1 VYAWRICASG
11 IVAPDNTDKSLAAAI
26 EADRLHDA
34 TLDAGR
40 DLKKAS
46 CTGVAKKSCKMRL
59 IMRVILAF
67 VVFLLASTVTAAACP
82 PLLDLKL
89 PTLTEDAASLCR
101 YQGKVLLVVNTASQC
116 GYTPQYEGL
125 EKIYRR
131 YKDKGLVVIGFP
143 SNDFGGQEPGSN
155 KEIAKFCE
163 INYGVSFPM
172 FAKSA
177 VAKGTIN
184 PFYERLAQASN
195 SRPQWNFHKYLVDR
209 KGERVLAYESAITPS
224 DREFVID
231 IERLLAQ
238 P

>member
-1 VYAWRICASG
+1 MPH
-11 IVAPDNTDKSLAAAI
+11 IVRA
-26 EADRLHDA
+26 
-34 TLDAGR
+34 
-40 DLKKAS
+40 
-46 CTGVAKKSCKMRL
+46 
-59 IMRVILAF
+59 ILAF
-67 VVFLLASTVTAAACP
+67 IVLLLASPMTAAACP

-116 GYTPQYEGL
+116 GYTPQYEDL

-163 INYGVSFPM
+163 VNYGVSFPM

-195 SRPQWNFHKYLVDR
+195 SRPRWNFHKYLVDR
-209 KGERVLAYESAITPS
+209 KGERVLAYESAVTPS
-224 DREFVID
+224 DREIVID

>member
-1 VYAWRICASG
+1 MRTGPINC
-11 IVAPDNTDKSLAAAI
+11 PPEKC
-26 EADRLHDA
+26 
-34 TLDAGR
+34 
-40 DLKKAS
+40 DLEEAS
-46 CTGVAKKSCKMRL
+46 CTGVTKTSCRMAPAMRATL
-59 IMRVILAF
+59 VF
-67 VVFLLASTVTAAACP
+67 VVLLLASPVNAAACP

-125 EKIYRR
+125 EKLYRR
-131 YKDKGLVVIGFP
+131 YKDRGLVVIGFP

-163 INYGVSFPM
+163 VNYGVSFPM

-184 PFYERLAQASN
+184 PFYQRLAQASN
-195 SRPQWNFHKYLVDR
+195 SRPSWNFHKYLVDR
-209 KGERVLAYESAITPS
+209 KGEKVLAYESAVTPG